1 MSNLCTL
8 CPRMCRADRASGELG
23 YCKAGADIKI
33 AQAYLHK
40 WEEPPISGENGSGT
54 VFFTYCNMQCVFCQ
68 NYKISREHVGKTVTT
83 DELSKIF
90 LDLQGEGAHNINLV
104 TPTHYIPEIKNALI
118 IAKNSGLKIPVVYNS
133 GGYENADTLRTLD
146 GLIDIYLPDFKYYSD
161 KYALRYSNAPNY
173 RKIAISAIA
182 EMFRQTGK
190 NMFAENGL
198 MKRGV
203 IVRHMMLPGLL
214 FDSKKIIDYLY
225 KTYGDDIYI
234 SIMSQYT
241 PIKIGKE
248 FEELNRT
255 VTKEYYDSLVDY
267 AAGIGVRNAF
277 VQDGTSV
284 GESFI
289 PEFFGK

>member
-1 MSNLCTL
+1 
-8 CPRMCRADRASGELG
+8 MCRADRASGELG

-133 GGYENADTLRTLD
+133 GGYENADTLRTLN